1 MSDNF
6 DCMLNRLKLAG
17 SPSTDCAEE
26 ELSGAWDASPHG
38 PAIFLRFPH
47 NTTPAALLRSA
58 GVKETSRRSP
68 LYSCAADLGR
78 CAPGLPLRAF
88 GA

>member
-1 MSDNF
+1 MSANLYY
-6 DCMLNRLKLAG
+6 MLNRLKLAG

-26 ELSGAWDASPHG
+26 ELSGARDASQHG
-38 PAIFLRFPH
+38 PA

-58 GVKETSRRSP
+58 GVKEMSRRSP
-68 LYSCAADLGR
+68 LYSCAADLAR